1 MRVPAR
7 FLRAGLALA
16 LLVPSLVSSLAPS
29 PATARSRPSPGNL
42 ASRLRNL
49 EAPDS
54 QGEQPTAFSLD
65 GQFVNQLSYERMRQ
79 GNHVTDLAYDR
90 AAVSA
95 KLQGPAGL
103 SLSTT
108 LRLEPG
114 PSSPAGLVP
123 RHTGYAETLILRW
136 TQDPWRVFAGKIN
149 PRFGAAWSRAP
160 GVFGADYA
168 SDYQLRE
175 KLGAGARI
183 WVDDILDLPDPLGYQ
198 SLQFEVFQA
207 DTSFLSASAFAP
219 RWSLATTEAD
229 PLGGTET
236 TTIRQ
241 RWRASRQLGGADN
254 RRGLGGMT
262 VSWVGTE
269 HEVPGGQIAY
279 NAGVSLRRAGLDA
292 QLAGRATNEV
302 GSVAGI
308 EGAFPLG
315 ADFRLVPALEYA
327 RRTGADGY
335 QGRNADWWTAALT
348 LKRGALSLAYAWMQR
363 RETDAPVAEH
373 AIGRQHTANATLDLG
388 RATGLALLTN
398 AAVSLDWR
406 RRTELGERIQGF
418 GTSFVVSLPF

>member
-1 MRVPAR
+1 MRVPAP

-16 LLVPSLVSSLAPS
+16 LLLPTLAHG
-29 PATARSRPSPGNL
+29 PAEARSRTPPGNL
-42 ASRLRNL
+42 ASRLRSV

-54 QGEQPTAFSLD
+54 QGEQPPAFSLD
-65 GQFVNQLSYERMRQ
+65 GQLVNQLSYERMRQ
-79 GNHVTDLAYDR
+79 GNHFTDLAYGR
-90 AAVSA
+90 TAVSA
-95 KLQGPAGL
+95 RLQGPVGL

-114 PSSPAGLVP
+114 PTSPAGLVP
-123 RHTGYAETLILRW
+123 SHTGYAETLILRW

-168 SDYQLRE
+168 ADYQLRE

-183 WVDDILDLPDPLGYQ
+183 WMDQVLDLPDPLGNQ

-219 RWSLATTEAD
+219 RWTLATTEAD
-229 PLGGTET
+229 PLTGTET
-236 TTIRQ
+236 TSIRQ
-241 RWRASRQLGGADN
+241 RWRASRLMGGADN
-254 RRGLGGMT
+254 RRGLGGTT

-269 HEVPGGQIAY
+269 VEVPGGKVAY
-279 NAGVSLRRAGLDA
+279 NAGLSVRRAGLDA
-292 QLAGRATNEV
+292 QLAGRAGTEV

-308 EGAFPLG
+308 EGAFPLPAG
-315 ADFRLVPALEYA
+315 MLLVPAVEYA

-348 LKRGALSLAYAWMQR
+348 LKRGAISVAYAWMQR
-363 RETDAPVAEH
+363 RETDAPVGASGAER
-373 AIGRQHTANATLDLG
+373 AMGRQHTVNATLDLG
-388 RATGLALLTN
+388 RATGLEVLRF
-398 AAVSLDWR
+398 AAISVDWR
-406 RRTELGERIQGF
+406 HRNELGERVQGF

>member
-1 MRVPAR
+1 MRFPAR
-7 FLRAGLALA
+7 FLCAGLALA
-16 LLVPSLVSSLAPS
+16 LLVPALAL
-29 PATARSRPSPGNL
+29 ARSRTPPGNL
-42 ASRLRNL
+42 ASRLRNV
-49 EAPDS
+49 ETPDQ
-54 QGEQPTAFSLD
+54 QGDQPPPLSLD
-65 GQFVNQLSYERMRQ
+65 GQLVNQFSYERMRQ
-79 GNHVTDLAYDR
+79 GNHFTDQAYGR
-90 AAVSA
+90 TAVSA

-114 PSSPAGLVP
+114 PTSPAGLVP
-123 RHTGYAETLILRW
+123 SHTGYAETLILRW

-168 SDYQLRE
+168 ADYQLRE

-183 WVDDILDLPDPLGYQ
+183 WVDEILDLPDPLGYQ

-219 RWSLATTEAD
+219 RWTQETTETD
-229 PLGGTET
+229 PVLGTGT

-241 RWRASRQLGGADN
+241 RWRASRLMGGADN
-254 RRGLGGMT
+254 RRGLGGAT

-269 HEVPGGQIAY
+269 HEMPGGQIAY
-279 NAGVSLRRAGLDA
+279 NAGVSVRRAGLDA
-292 QLAGRATNEV
+292 QLAGRAATEI

-308 EGAFPLG
+308 EGAFPLPAG
-315 ADFRLVPALEYA
+315 LLLAPALEYA

-348 LKRGALSLAYAWMQR
+348 LKRGALSIAYAWMQR
-363 RETDAPVAEH
+363 RETDSPTGDRAM
-373 AIGRQHTANATLDLG
+373 GRQHTANATLDLG
-388 RATGLALLTN
+388 RATGLALLSN
-398 AAVSLDWR
+398 AALSLDWR
-406 RRTELGERIQGF
+406 HRNEGGERVQGF